1 MTYYQ
6 VRSSFPQKNK
16 MPGDSFAS
24 NAFRALM
31 ILISTNKTVENMDI
45 RSF

>member
-6 VRSSFPQKNK
+6 VSSSFPQKNK
-16 MPGDSFAS
+16 MTGDSFAS

-31 ILISTNKTVENMDI
+31 ILISTNKNVENMDI
-45 RSF
+45 GSF